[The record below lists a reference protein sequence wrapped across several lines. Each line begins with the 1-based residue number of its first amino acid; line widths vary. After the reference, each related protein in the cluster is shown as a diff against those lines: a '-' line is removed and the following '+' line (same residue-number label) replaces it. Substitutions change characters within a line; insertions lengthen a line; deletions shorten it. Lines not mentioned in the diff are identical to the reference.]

1 MSEDSFDALA
11 EGSYSFGIRLAS
23 TLLGT
28 DARFPLTSMFATA
41 PTGSKI
47 TYYLPYDDLRERPVV
62 SLGDLI
68 HELQIDRR
76 HEREFVGD
84 DARLEYFYQEMLG
97 VPIVIAVQTNH
108 KSTARGHLERLCKP
122 DPDGYT
128 CNQLVTELS
137 QDHIAPE
144 SFVALFALPIQP
156 WWDRPVTDP
165 ALLEAFATI
174 HHPVEA

>member
-1 MSEDSFDALA
+1 MSENSFDALA
-11 EGSYSFGIRLAS
+11 EGSYSYGIRLAS

-28 DARFPLTSMFATA
+28 EARFTLASTFSTA

-47 TYYLPYDDLRERPVV
+47 TYHLPYDDFTERPVV

-68 HELQIDRR
+68 HELQFYKRYQ
-76 HEREFVGD
+76 REFVRD
-84 DARLEYFYQEMLG
+84 DARLEYFYQGILG
-97 VPIVIAVQTNH
+97 VPIVIVVQTCH
-108 KSTARGHLERLCKP
+108 RSTARFHLERLGEP
-122 DPDGYT
+122 NPDGYT

-137 QDHIAPE
+137 QGHIAPE
-144 SFVALFALPIQP
+144 SFVALFALHVQP
-156 WWDRPVTDP
+156 WWDQPVTDP